1 MLRPAQMKRIA
12 IVAPKEARQAVVTV
26 LHDLG
31 VLQVEP
37 LSKDALGVLR
47 AESDDVR
54 AKEVSEELLRIR
66 SIKASLPSRPVTER
80 RRFSSIGELFTVL
93 KSIDIDE
100 RVAELK
106 KREDEMLSELEVL
119 SERLSIVQGLSFI
132 QGDLGI
138 FDLKS
143 ASSFYGV
150 LETEKFQSF
159 REAVTSSS
167 PGSVLYTLNEDGKVR
182 LVVVVPND
190 QLEGFGSTV
199 QKLDIKLQR
208 VPPLSGSSSEL
219 SERIKSKIK
228 EVTEGLNKVRGELGE
243 LSDRYYS
250 LISSVEE
257 QLTIESRKVEVMN
270 SLGYT
275 ESSFA
280 LEGWVPSSKLG
291 ILRVSLEEHTENRAA
306 LFEVPTDQKPP
317 TLLENPRRLK
327 YFESF
332 IRFYSLPQPDEFDPT
347 LIFALTFPIFFGLM
361 LGDVGYGLVIL
372 GISFWII
379 RRVRHHRGERTFV
392 PLALRRFAGN
402 IFKPSAFEKLA
413 MAMIPGAVVGTVLG
427 FLFNEYFGFPL
438 NQYLFD
444 YLDSTL
450 HLGLP
455 QSGAFLQPITQLGLK
470 TLLLL
475 SGYIGLFEV
484 SLGLFIGVLNGIWE
498 DERRHSVGK
507 FGWLLVAW
515 GVALLGLTILH
526 HGTISP
532 LQNPLAGGYIVM
544 VVAGLGLIAYG
555 EGAQALVELP
565 SIISHIISYTRL
577 VGILLA
583 SVILAGVIDG
593 IFLGTVGRGPAL
605 LVGGL
610 LILVFGQV
618 FNLVLALFEPGIQG
632 ARLIYVEFFSKFY
645 RGNGRRFTPFGGSR
659 TYTLAEVEL
668 KTEKKGP

>member
-1 MLRPAQMKRIA
+1 
-12 IVAPKEARQAVVTV
+12 
-26 LHDLG
+26 
-31 VLQVEP
+31 
-37 LSKDALGVLR
+37 
-47 AESDDVR
+47 
-54 AKEVSEELLRIR
+54 
-66 SIKASLPSRPVTER
+66 
-80 RRFSSIGELFTVL
+80 
-93 KSIDIDE
+93 
-100 RVAELK
+100 
-106 KREDEMLSELEVL
+106 
-119 SERLSIVQGLSFI
+119 
-132 QGDLGI
+132 
-138 FDLKS
+138 
-143 ASSFYGV
+143 
-150 LETEKFQSF
+150 
-159 REAVTSSS
+159 
-167 PGSVLYTLNEDGKVR
+167 
-182 LVVVVPND
+182 
-190 QLEGFGSTV
+190 
-199 QKLDIKLQR
+199 
-208 VPPLSGSSSEL
+208 
-219 SERIKSKIK
+219 
-228 EVTEGLNKVRGELGE
+228 
-243 LSDRYYS
+243 
-250 LISSVEE
+250 
-257 QLTIESRKVEVMN
+257 
-270 SLGYT
+270 
-275 ESSFA
+275 
-280 LEGWVPSSKLG
+280 
-291 ILRVSLEEHTENRAA
+291 
-306 LFEVPTDQKPP
+306 
-317 TLLENPRRLK
+317 
-327 YFESF
+327 
-332 IRFYSLPQPDEFDPT
+332 
-347 LIFALTFPIFFGLM
+347 
-361 LGDVGYGLVIL
+361 
-372 GISFWII
+372 
-379 RRVRHHRGERTFV
+379 
-392 PLALRRFAGN
+392 
-402 IFKPSAFEKLA
+402 
-413 MAMIPGAVVGTVLG
+413 VGTVLG